1 MASVLNNRLVRTS
14 LGPDRQ
20 FSAGL
25 QGEVECIHIM
35 KDRESLR
42 SYVI

>member
-1 MASVLNNRLVRTS
+1 MAAVLNRLVRTS
-14 LGPDRQ
+14 LGPYRQ

-35 KDRESLR
+35 KDRESLG
-42 SYVI
+42 SYVL